1 MIAFYIIIAVFI
13 AWIWVDYYRL
23 IDIYENEKLNYFIL
37 TFVLGCASVFIVTG
51 VNDYFLDKF
60 EFALNGKFINDFLYS
75 VFKIG
80 MLEEVAKMIPFLIVY
95 FLFIISGVS
104 FAGLL

>member
-37 TFVLGCASVFIVTG
+37 TFVLGCAYGCLAGASGKTTKRICMERTG
-51 VNDYFLDKF
+51 RYDAAGNCRSGKREYQNHYFTQ
-60 EFALNGKFINDFLYS
+60 ALCSD
-75 VFKIG
+75 
-80 MLEEVAKMIPFLIVY
+80 
-95 FLFIISGVS
+95 S
-104 FAGLL
+104 FA